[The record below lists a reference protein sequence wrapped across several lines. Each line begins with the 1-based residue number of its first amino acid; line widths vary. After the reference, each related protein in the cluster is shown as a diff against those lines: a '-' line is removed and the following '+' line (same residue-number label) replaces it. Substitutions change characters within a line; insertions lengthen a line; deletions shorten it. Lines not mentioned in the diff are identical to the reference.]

1 MFKHILLPT
10 DGSRYS
16 EQAVLYGIEL
26 ARQAGARVTG
36 LYAAPNFH
44 IFSYRAAELE
54 ESSKQFAVDVQAHA
68 ERYLAF
74 IASVANEAK
83 VSCNTVVERNDHP
96 HDAIC
101 SAAKRLQ
108 CDLIVMA
115 SHGRRGLAGLMLGG
129 ETQRA
134 LAHTEVPIL
143 VWRAP
148 SN

>member
-16 EQAVLYGIEL
+16 EQAVLHGVEL
-26 ARQAGARVTG
+26 ARVCGARVTG
-36 LYAAPNFH
+36 IYAAPNFH

-54 ESSKQFAVDVQAHA
+54 ESSKQFAIDVQAHA

-83 VSCNTVVERNDHP
+83 VSCNTVVERDDHP
-96 HDAIC
+96 HAAIC

-115 SHGRRGLAGLMLGG
+115 SHGRRSFARLLMGS
-129 ETQRA
+129 ET
-134 LAHTEVPIL
+134 LHVLTHSHIPVL
-143 VWRAP
+143 VLR
-148 SN
+148 

>member
-10 DGSRYS
+10 DGSRHA
-16 EQAVLYGIEL
+16 EQAVLYGVEL
-26 ARQAGARVTG
+26 ARVTGARVTG
-36 LYAAPNFH
+36 FYAAPNFH

-54 ESSKQFAVDVQAHA
+54 ESSKQFAIDVQAHA

-115 SHGRRGLAGLMLGG
+115 SHGRRGLVGLMLGS

-134 LAHTEVPIL
+134 LAHTDVPIL
-143 VWRAP
+143 VWSEP
-148 SN
+148 SD

>member
-10 DGSRYS
+10 DGSRHA
-16 EQAVLYGIEL
+16 EQAVLYGVEL
-26 ARQAGARVTG
+26 ARVTGARVTG
-36 LYAAPNFH
+36 F
-44 IFSYRAAELE
+44 RAAELE
-54 ESSKQFAVDVQAHA
+54 ESSKQFAIDVQAHA

-115 SHGRRGLAGLMLGG
+115 SHGRRGLVGLMLGS

-134 LAHTEVPIL
+134 LAHTDVPIL

-148 SN
+148 SD